1 MCAAHGAPER
11 FCKSGLAG
19 APRET
24 GAARPELPKTR
35 ATPQREPTGSVP
47 RHAALRRRYAAPQT
61 IARAISDPQPT
72 NCTGCSPA
80 AKGLTPP

>member
-11 FCKSGLAG
+11 FCKSGFAG

-24 GAARPELPKTR
+24 DAARPALRAPR
-35 ATPQREPTGSVP
+35 ATPERGPTGCVS
-47 RHAALRRRYAAPQT
+47 RHAARRRRYAAPQT

-72 NCTGCSPA
+72 TGWAHSQEIPR
-80 AKGLTPP
+80 TRN